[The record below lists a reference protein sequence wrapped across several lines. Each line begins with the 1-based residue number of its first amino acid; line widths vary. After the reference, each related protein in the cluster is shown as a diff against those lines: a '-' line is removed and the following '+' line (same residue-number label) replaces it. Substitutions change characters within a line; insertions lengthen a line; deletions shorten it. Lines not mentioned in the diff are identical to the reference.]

1 MKDNIGSFNASKLVA
16 GVTGRLQGSSRDL
29 TAGAEWPS
37 RVGSKFL
44 KQGLESSFVPLAEAL
59 KQFANKYTIQ
69 SHCRVEGIYF
79 IWCSH
84 NR

>member
-16 GVTGRLQGSSRDL
+16 GVTGRLQGRDM

-44 KQGLESSFVPLAEAL
+44 KQGLESFVPLAEAL
-59 KQFANKYTIQ
+59 KQFPNKYTIQ
-69 SHCRVEGIYF
+69 IHHTNPLPCGRNLLYMV
-79 IWCSH
+79 
-84 NR
+84 